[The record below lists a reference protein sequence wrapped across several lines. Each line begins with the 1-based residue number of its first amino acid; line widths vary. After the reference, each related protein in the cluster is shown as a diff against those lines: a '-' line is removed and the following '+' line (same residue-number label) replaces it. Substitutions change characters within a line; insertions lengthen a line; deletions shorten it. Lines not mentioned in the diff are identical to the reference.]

1 MADLRVPDLNVV
13 YIAGRLTSD
22 PDLRYTQSGRAYCR
36 LRLANTKYFRT
47 KEGERREDT
56 TFVNA
61 SCWDKQAEFI
71 GERLRKGR
79 PVLVE
84 GSLRS
89 YEMEDTATG
98 QKNTR
103 LEINARRITPLD
115 WDDNSGGAQGG
126 GGGQGGGGYGGGQGG
141 GGGYGSGAQ
150 GGGGGSSQGGAYG
163 GGYGGGQGSGQPR
176 PRPIEEPMPEA
187 EDDIP
192 F

>member
-22 PDLRYTQSGRAYCR
+22 PDLRYTQTGRAYCR
-36 LRLANTKYFRT
+36 LRLANTRYFKS

-84 GSLRS
+84 GTLRS
-89 YEMEDTATG
+89 YEMEDSTTG
-98 QKNTR
+98 QKTTR

-115 WDDNSGGAQGG
+115 WDDNSGGGQG
-126 GGGQGGGGYGGGQGG
+126 GGGQGGGGYGGGGGSQSGGSGGGHGGGGQGG
-141 GGGYGSGAQ
+141 G
-150 GGGGGSSQGGAYG
+150 QGGAYG
-163 GGYGGGQGSGQPR
+163 GGYGGSPASGQPR

>member
-36 LRLANTKYFRT
+36 LRLANTRYFKS

-126 GGGQGGGGYGGGQGG
+126 GGQSGGSYGGGQGAS
-141 GGGYGSGAQ
+141 GGGYGSSS
-150 GGGGGSSQGGAYG
+150 SSQGGAYG